1 MYLWFK
7 KDSTFF
13 VIYEIQNII
22 YGRIKLFDPIANCY
36 LEYSETYKRN
46 IQFHKKT
53 ACILIVCT
61 RKLKNITQN
70 YLWHLER
77 RLLHLSVIN
86 EWLFQAK
93 QSQDKVD
100 SRIRILKQH
109 GKQRENILNLIYPQL
124 SIWELYVLHVPQ
136 RLKQWYKGL
145 STLINRFLNQSLP
158 IWKFCKHS
166 MRFISFNIR
175 CLQCVY
181 TWLNCLDSCVQQ
193 KSIFNVLHV
202 WWF

>member
-1 MYLWFK
+1 MDEVLEETSNACFVKRPSVTDLESPLNWKSLETRKSLGRTLAWYELALCLLFHSGLFMATVGYNGLEEPFVRTENILFSSLCIYGSK
-7 KDSTFF
+7 KTVHF
-13 VIYEIQNII
+13 VIHEIQNII

-100 SRIRILKQH
+100 SRIRIL
-109 GKQRENILNLIYPQL
+109 
-124 SIWELYVLHVPQ
+124 
-136 RLKQWYKGL
+136 
-145 STLINRFLNQSLP
+145 
-158 IWKFCKHS
+158 
-166 MRFISFNIR
+166 
-175 CLQCVY
+175 
-181 TWLNCLDSCVQQ
+181 
-193 KSIFNVLHV
+193 
-202 WWF
+202 